1 MPANGRVSAVDVL
14 KGFVLAVRD
23 RSSARV
29 SATFDRASTSH
40 DNDDQKISHD
50 NDDQKIELS
59 KVDEGWVGFSF
70 ALYASVENLREA
82 RQPKLT

>member
-1 MPANGRVSAVDVL
+1 MPANGRVSAVDVS
-14 KGFVLAVRD
+14 KGFVLAVKE

-29 SATFDRASTSH
+29 SATFDRAST
-40 DNDDQKISHD
+40 SHD